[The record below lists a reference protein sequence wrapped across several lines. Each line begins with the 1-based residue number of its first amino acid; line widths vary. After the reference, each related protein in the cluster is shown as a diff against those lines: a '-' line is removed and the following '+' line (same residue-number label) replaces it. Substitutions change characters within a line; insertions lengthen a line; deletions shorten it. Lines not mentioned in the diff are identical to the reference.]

1 MHRPATISRRRRLA
15 TMTIPLVYTALAVAF
30 GIYMGGLEWRKQRQ
44 WSAEDPD
51 RPPLEA
57 VLQALDVAHRQR
69 WTVSVPAASTPDR
82 ETAADGQHSAE
93 PPGTAIAWVSIKA
106 PTRNGPAEDEDA
118 LQIYLVGRYHDIIMG
133 LDPSKPPQ
141 DDFPHFDRIMSYYAR
156 EKLRTATQ
164 IHPWVVE
171 EIVRRALAAHPN
183 PTAEELAKATPEAE
197 GIIAILQR
205 VPLMV
210 VIASL
215 VLTPWGTLSLCGVVG
230 LVTTLLLGRG
240 LHMVFLDVAI
250 VNRRGAKAS
259 RLRTLCRNLVCLAPL
274 LGVLPLIVVVF
285 VGGLGDNPVKLAP
298 LAYVVLAAISVP
310 LAVYLFGAAWSVWS
324 PECGLQDRLA
334 GTRLVRG

>member
-1 MHRPATISRRRRLA
+1 
-15 TMTIPLVYTALAVAF
+15 
-30 GIYMGGLEWRKQRQ
+30 
-44 WSAEDPD
+44 
-51 RPPLEA
+51 
-57 VLQALDVAHRQR
+57 
-69 WTVSVPAASTPDR
+69 
-82 ETAADGQHSAE
+82 
-93 PPGTAIAWVSIKA
+93 
-106 PTRNGPAEDEDA
+106 
-118 LQIYLVGRYHDIIMG
+118 MG